1 MSFDAISAPREAGTP
16 ADLLSPGQS
25 AAISDPTPGEMA
37 AIISVQERMAV
48 AGPASARKPPS
59 LLRKPA
65 IAGLLLSEVISSAGS
80 QMSTMALP
88 WFVLMT
94 TGSVTRMGLVFAAE
108 LVPLAPLGILA
119 GLFVARFGVR
129 RTMLLGD
136 AARAPLIAAVPLL
149 HLLGLLSFP
158 VLLVIV
164 MAVGTATT
172 PYIAAQRLALP
183 EVVGADE
190 QVMMRASGLLEAAIR
205 GASLIGPALAG
216 AVIGLIGAVNV
227 LWVDAA
233 TFALSLAVLL
243 PTLRTGVNMT
253 GAVPAGGLLAGARAV
268 LGDRLL
274 ACVAGVATLYGLFFP
289 FVIASLPV
297 MAELR
302 YGHSAHIAGALLASL
317 TVGRL
322 AARFRPLRMGAG
334 AALALDGSL
343 WFLPWH
349 LPALAIGGVL
359 VAAGIFTPL
368 LNAPL
373 ITLLM
378 TRTEPSVRAQA
389 ITFVLAANL
398 LAGPMAYAVSGL
410 LFSHWGTEPVLI
422 VVAVG
427 LAVCPLILARI
438 TVRASDQAA
447 PDGAEPLRD
456 DVLSGRV
463 RRRR

>member
-25 AAISDPTPGEMA
+25 AAISDLSPDEVAT
-37 AIISVQERMAV
+37 IIPAQERMSV
-48 AGPASARKPPS
+48 VGPAAARKPPS

-65 IAGLLLSEVISSAGS
+65 IAGLLLSEVVSSAGS

-88 WFVLMT
+88 WFVLAT

-108 LVPLAPLGILA
+108 LIPLAPLGILA
-119 GLFVARFGVR
+119 GIFVARFGVR

-164 MAVGTATT
+164 MAVGTVTT

-183 EVVGADE
+183 EVVGDDE

-205 GASLIGPALAG
+205 GAGLIGPALAG

-233 TFALSLAVLL
+233 TFALSLVVLL
-243 PTLRTGVNMT
+243 PTLRIRVNRA

-302 YGHSAHIAGALLASL
+302 YGHNAHVAGALLASWGGGALLGAL

-398 LAGPMAYAVSGL
+398 LAGPMAYAVSGP

-438 TVRASDQAA
+438 TVRPSDQTVPGPVAM
-447 PDGAEPLRD
+447 R
-456 DVLSGRV
+456 SS
-463 RRRR
+463 